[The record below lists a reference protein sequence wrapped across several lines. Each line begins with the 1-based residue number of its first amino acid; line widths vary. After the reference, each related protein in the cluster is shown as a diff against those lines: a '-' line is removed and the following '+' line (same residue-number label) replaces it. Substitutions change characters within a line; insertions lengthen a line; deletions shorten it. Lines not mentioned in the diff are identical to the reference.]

1 MRGGGNETMKRQSNA
16 YIVELRGRFAAALT
30 EDGRF
35 IRVRNRGFEIGQTVR
50 IELPEQ
56 GEPIRRPVKRRVRAG
71 ALASMAAGFLLLLLG
86 GFAGYR
92 TPVGVV
98 SLDVNP
104 SIEYTINCFDRVLK
118 MEAVNE
124 DAETIL
130 NQIDEDALLYQP
142 VDTAIEQTIV
152 TLRSNGYFAEE
163 TENDVV
169 LSASSYSAAHAER
182 LAERLAERAEKQKD
196 LTVVSIS
203 VSKSDVEEAHAL
215 GTSAGKLYL
224 VEQLQ
229 KSSDESAAFD
239 TEDWI
244 EKPVREIMKKTL
256 EQQDLNMPQGTG
268 DEAAGGGQGEPSGGP
283 KATLDASPE
292 PSGSPDLSGQDA
304 KTQPQESPDP
314 QNSPKGNPTGGAKP
328 GSGGQPRG

>member
-1 MRGGGNETMKRQSNA
+1 MKRQSNA

-35 IRVRNRGFEIGQTVR
+35 IRVRNRGYEIGQAVR
-50 IELPEQ
+50 VEQPKQ
-56 GEPIRRPVKRRVRAG
+56 GEPSRRPAKRRVRVG

-124 DAETIL
+124 DAEAIL
-130 NQIDEDALLYQP
+130 NQIDEDALLYQT
-142 VDTAIEQTIV
+142 VDTAVEQTIEA
-152 TLRSNGYFAEE
+152 LRSSGYLAEE
-163 TENDVV
+163 TENDLV

-182 LAERLAERAEKQKD
+182 LAARLATRAEKQKD
-196 LTVVSIS
+196 LTVVSVS
-203 VSKSDVEEAHAL
+203 VSRSDVEEAHAL

-229 KSSDESAAFD
+229 KSSDGDGAFD

-244 EKPVREIMKKTL
+244 EKPVREIMKKTQ
-256 EQQDLNMPQGTG
+256 EQQDQSAPQGTG
-268 DEAAGGGQGEPSGGP
+268 GEEPSGGQGEPSGGP
-283 KATLDASPE
+283 KATSEIQPE
-292 PSGSPDLSGQDA
+292 PSASPDLPGQGSTA
-304 KTQPQESPDP
+304 QPQESPNP
-314 QNSPKGNPTGGAKP
+314 QDSKKGSPAGGTKP